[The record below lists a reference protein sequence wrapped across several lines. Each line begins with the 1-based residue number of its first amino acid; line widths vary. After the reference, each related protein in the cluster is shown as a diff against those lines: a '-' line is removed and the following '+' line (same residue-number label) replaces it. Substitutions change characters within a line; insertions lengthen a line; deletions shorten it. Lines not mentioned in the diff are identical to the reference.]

1 VQGVEAAHAKVI
13 GGNPG
18 RPIEAITSM
27 WRDSNVF
34 NEAGIP
40 TVVYGPGASVGGGNF
55 SMAIENL
62 TTAARVY
69 SAIALECCGI
79 AE

>member
-1 VQGVEAAHAKVI
+1 MFGDR
-13 GGNPG
+13 PG

-34 NEAGIP
+34 IEAGIP

-55 SMAIENL
+55 AMEIKALVDAAKVYAAIAIEM
-62 TTAARVY
+62 
-69 SAIALECCGI
+69 CGVV
-79 AE
+79 E